1 MQGTWGAYGGRRIIS
16 IGEQLGNLYYSVIF
30 FKFNSI
36 QKNFIATQ
44 DNVFYVQSQRMLQY
58 IFLSQTYPSTYIT
71 WVIQV
76 LTHCCQDKRS
86 PPLDDIL
93 KCIFLSQTYP
103 STYIIWVIQVL
114 THCCRDKATAAPR
127 RHSQMHLPEWKYVD
141 FGQNSTET
149 HPQGPNQQHSSIGAD
164 IGCFNPGY
172 SFFLTTGS
180 CVSEPPTR
188 GLLCVRTRDTLNLT
202 PQSNPL
208 KSGPTS
214 NRKLV
219 TVCLTKIICTKDYI
233 IRAEKV
239 YVNKL
244 CSDQAQIMVK
254 SFVLISSNLAPSSKI
269 QNLFGH
275 MTPLPCHY
283 HITLPLWLLG
293 YQVIA

>member
-1 MQGTWGAYGGRRIIS
+1 MLPRHLNVFTPLFWIQHCYELLWTLPLLWRHNNKTIIVSWNAHGPEGEPRRGNCGLS
-16 IGEQLGNLYYSVIF
+16 IDLLFVGFQIQIQ
-30 FKFNSI
+30 I

-44 DNVFYVQSQRMLQY
+44 DNVFYVQSQRMLQF

-164 IGCFNPGY
+164 IGLVPNGRQATIWTNDDYFNDAY
-172 SFFLTTGS
+172 KRHS
-180 CVSEPPTR
+180 
-188 GLLCVRTRDTLNLT
+188 TLMS
-202 PQSNPL
+202 QQE
-208 KSGPTS
+208 
-214 NRKLV
+214 
-219 TVCLTKIICTKDYI
+219 KI
-233 IRAEKV
+233 
-239 YVNKL
+239 
-244 CSDQAQIMVK
+244 
-254 SFVLISSNLAPSSKI
+254 P
-269 QNLFGH
+269 
-275 MTPLPCHY
+275 
-283 HITLPLWLLG
+283 
-293 YQVIA
+293 

>member
-1 MQGTWGAYGGRRIIS
+1 MVVSDA
-16 IGEQLGNLYYSVIF
+16 LF
-30 FKFNSI
+30 FQI

-76 LTHCCQDKRS
+76 STHCCQDKRS

-164 IGCFNPGY
+164 IGLVPNGRQATIWTNDDYFNDAY
-172 SFFLTTGS
+172 KRHS
-180 CVSEPPTR
+180 
-188 GLLCVRTRDTLNLT
+188 TLMS
-202 PQSNPL
+202 QQE
-208 KSGPTS
+208 
-214 NRKLV
+214 
-219 TVCLTKIICTKDYI
+219 KI
-233 IRAEKV
+233 
-239 YVNKL
+239 
-244 CSDQAQIMVK
+244 
-254 SFVLISSNLAPSSKI
+254 P
-269 QNLFGH
+269 
-275 MTPLPCHY
+275 
-283 HITLPLWLLG
+283 
-293 YQVIA
+293 

>member
-1 MQGTWGAYGGRRIIS
+1 MLTPRGYLLCAKCTRIALHKYIAEPSRRFIYVIVSKS
-16 IGEQLGNLYYSVIF
+16 I
-30 FKFNSI
+30 NSYLSRLSFQIQI

-127 RHSQMHLPEWKYVD
+127 RHSHMHLPEWKYVD

-164 IGCFNPGY
+164 IGLVPNGRKATIWTNDDYFNDAYKRHSTLMSQHWESTTSYDNAFRTTTDYLFCNVYIVVVDDLGTEEASTLTAMDGTDISCGCFKVLQTETIAN
-172 SFFLTTGS
+172 
-180 CVSEPPTR
+180 
-188 GLLCVRTRDTLNLT
+188 
-202 PQSNPL
+202 
-208 KSGPTS
+208 
-214 NRKLV
+214 
-219 TVCLTKIICTKDYI
+219 II
-233 IRAEKV
+233 
-239 YVNKL
+239 
-244 CSDQAQIMVK
+244 QIAD
-254 SFVLISSNLAPSSKI
+254 VLYW
-269 QNLFGH
+269 F
-275 MTPLPCHY
+275 
-283 HITLPLWLLG
+283 
-293 YQVIA
+293 IA

>member
-1 MQGTWGAYGGRRIIS
+1 M
-16 IGEQLGNLYYSVIF
+16 LGLKLNHVSKRGPDSGIPLRVPF
-30 FKFNSI
+30 FCFQIQIQI

-103 STYIIWVIQVL
+103 STYIIWVVQVL

-141 FGQNSTET
+141 FGKNSTET

-164 IGCFNPGY
+164 IGLVPNGRQATIWTNDDYFNDAY
-172 SFFLTTGS
+172 KRHS
-180 CVSEPPTR
+180 
-188 GLLCVRTRDTLNLT
+188 TLMS
-202 PQSNPL
+202 QQE
-208 KSGPTS
+208 
-214 NRKLV
+214 
-219 TVCLTKIICTKDYI
+219 KI
-233 IRAEKV
+233 
-239 YVNKL
+239 
-244 CSDQAQIMVK
+244 
-254 SFVLISSNLAPSSKI
+254 P
-269 QNLFGH
+269 
-275 MTPLPCHY
+275 
-283 HITLPLWLLG
+283 
-293 YQVIA
+293 